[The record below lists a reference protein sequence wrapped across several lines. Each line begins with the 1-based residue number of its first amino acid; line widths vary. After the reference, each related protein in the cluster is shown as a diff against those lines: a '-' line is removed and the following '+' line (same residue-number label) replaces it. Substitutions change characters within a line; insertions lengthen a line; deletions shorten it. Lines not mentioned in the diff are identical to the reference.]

1 MSMAV
6 PAPPAAAGSMR
17 ARIQR
22 LGGFLAGMV
31 IPNIGAFIAWGL
43 ITAFF
48 IPTGWTPNEDLAQLV
63 GPMIFFL
70 LPILIGYTGGYLVHG
85 QRGAVV
91 GAIATAGVAIGGFI
105 GTEIG
110 GEVVQTPM
118 FLGAMIA
125 GPLGGW
131 LIKQFDAVVAGRIP
145 TGFEMLVGNFSAGI
159 LGAILALLG
168 YLAIGPTVSVISN
181 AAGNVVEFLVDN
193 TLLPLASI
201 IVEPAKV
208 LFLNNAI
215 NHGVLAPLGVAEAA
229 DTGKSILFM
238 IETNPGPGLGL
249 LLAYW
254 FFGPRLVRASAPG
267 AIIIHFFGGIHEI
280 YFPYV
285 LMRPT
290 LILAM
295 IAGGMSGVL
304 VFLVTGVGLA
314 ATPSPGSIFAYLAV
328 TPPGNHV
335 GVLAGVLAGAAV
347 SFAVASFMLRFATRR
362 EEVVEEKPAPTVGT
376 APAPA

>member
-6 PAPPAAAGSMR
+6 PAPPAATGGSIR

-22 LGGFLAGMV
+22 LGGFMAGMV
-31 IPNIGAFIAWGL
+31 IPNIGAFLAWGL
-43 ITAFF
+43 ITAFV
-48 IPTGWTPNEDLAQLV
+48 IPTGWTPNAELEKLV
-63 GPMIFFL
+63 GPMITFL
-70 LPILIGYTGGYLVHG
+70 LPILIGYTGGRLIHG
-85 QRGAVV
+85 QRGGVV
-91 GAIATAGVAIGGFI
+91 GAIATAGVAVGVDI
-105 GTEIG
+105 
-110 GEVVQTPM
+110 PM
-118 FLGAMIA
+118 FLGAMIV

-131 LIKQFDAVVAGRIP
+131 LIKQFDRLVEGRIR
-145 TGFEMLVGNFSAGI
+145 TGFEMLVSTFSAGI
-159 LGAILALLG
+159 LGAILAILG
-168 YLAIGPTVSVISN
+168 FLAIGPAVESVS
-181 AAGNVVEFLVDN
+181 NVLGDAVEFLIDN

-215 NHGVLAPLGVAEAA
+215 NHGVLAPLGVEEAA
-229 DTGKSILFM
+229 ETGKSILFM

-254 FFGPRLVRASAPG
+254 LAGPRGIRASAPG
-267 AIIIHFFGGIHEI
+267 AIIIQFFGGIHEI

-295 IAGGMSGVL
+295 IAGGMAGVL
-304 VFLVTGVGLA
+304 TFLVTDVGLT

-328 TPPGNHV
+328 TPPGNHF
-335 GVLAGVLAGAAV
+335 GVLAGVFVGAAV
-347 SFAVASFMLRFATRR
+347 SFAVAALMLRLAGRR
-362 EEVVEEKPAPTVGT
+362 EEEEVMEPPPTVGT